1 MRAEPRIE
9 ATRNI
14 RTLPIA
20 ELLGKAIKRTETEG
34 GVSSLFV

>member
-20 ELLGKAIKRTETEG
+20 KLLGKAIKRTATESS
-34 GVSSLFV
+34 VSSLFD

>member
-9 ATRNI
+9 ATRDI

-20 ELLGKAIKRTETEG
+20 ELPAEAMKRTATESS
-34 GVSSLFV
+34 VSSLFE